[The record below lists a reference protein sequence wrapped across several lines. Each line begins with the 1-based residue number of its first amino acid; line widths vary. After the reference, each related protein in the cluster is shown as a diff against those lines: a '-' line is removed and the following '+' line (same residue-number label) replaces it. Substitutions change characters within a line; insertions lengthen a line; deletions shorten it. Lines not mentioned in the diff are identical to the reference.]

1 MTLRHRYTRSIRENL
16 SFYISAT
23 VLTVLTLLMFF
34 LYEISGSA
42 ILDFY
47 KDFSKENALEDAH
60 FTTYLPISD
69 EDISALEK
77 KYDLELEAQHFL
89 NIETDGTTARVF
101 SATKKIDRYA
111 VTQGED
117 VSKSGDVV
125 ISEGYAVKNNV
136 AIGDPITIGEK
147 TYTVTGFFQRPD
159 YLYMLENQDDS
170 YKNIT
175 TFFLCYMTE
184 EDFDALGD
192 TACQYLVRYH
202 GDSDD
207 FRKAVYDDYGM
218 ASYSSADENQRI
230 KMVNMQAEMFLI
242 LAYLLLVTLPLITVA
257 LIAII
262 ISRKVKS
269 EQKLIGTLSA
279 LGYKRRQLMLHYAG
293 FAALPGI
300 LGGILTVI
308 VSALTAQPYG
318 ELGLQD
324 YEPMRIVCHMKP
336 LPAILG
342 IVIPTAM
349 YIIAALLAVRRL
361 LRHNTVQLL
370 SGAVGN
376 DKKHRQLLARS
387 HAPVKLKFALRTL
400 LGSPARSFVI
410 LLGIFLG
417 SYIALLGFSMVDTI
431 DGMVGITDQSVGSF
445 NYEYILSDLSLTDTY
460 GGEPMLMTALESEG
474 GRSISLIGTA
484 QDNPY
489 LSLTDENGNA
499 VMLGDDYYITSL
511 TALLEGWEAGDK
523 VTLHNPL
530 SMEETTVTI
539 GGIVDND
546 VQTAIFT
553 SKAQAADV
561 MGLEEDNFNVLLSEK
576 ALNIPGDKVSRE
588 VRKSAMTEQIKTM
601 IDQMGVLI
609 YVLIGLGCVICIA
622 AIYVAVNML
631 VTENRSNISMLK
643 VLGYRN
649 QKIDGMVLTSSHL
662 LLPLGIVLSI
672 PAAYGTMSAF
682 ARMFADMDGLLLT
695 ISITPKSYLITILL
709 VCLSYFGSLFL
720 LRRKIGK
727 VDMVECLK
735 DSRE

>member
-1 MTLRHRYTRSIRENL
+1 MTLRRRYTRCIRENL

-42 ILDFY
+42 ILDFFT
-47 KDFSKENALEDAH
+47 DFSKENALEDAH

-89 NIETDGTTARVF
+89 NMETDGTTARVF

-111 VTQGED
+111 VTQGKD
-117 VSKSGDVV
+117 VSESGDVV
-125 ISEGYAVKNNV
+125 ISEGYAVKNNI

-147 TYTVTGFFQRPD
+147 IYTVTGFFQRPD

-202 GDSDD
+202 GDSDG

-218 ASYSSADENQRI
+218 ASYSAASDNQRI
-230 KMVNMQAEMFLI
+230 KMVTMQAEMFLI
-242 LAYLLLVTLPLITVA
+242 MAYILLCILPLITVA

-376 DKKHRQLLARS
+376 DKKHRQLLSRS
-387 HAPVKLKFALRTL
+387 HASVKLKFALRTL

-445 NYEYILSDLSLTDTY
+445 NYEYILNDLSSTDTY
-460 GGEPMLMTALESEG
+460 GGEPMLMTVLESES

-489 LSLTDENGNA
+489 LSLTDENGSA
-499 VMLGDDYYITSL
+499 VTTGDDYYITSL
-511 TALLEGWEAGDK
+511 TALLEGWQTGDS
-523 VTLHNPL
+523 VILHNPL

-546 VQTAIFT
+546 VQAAIFT

-561 MGLEEDNFNVLLSEK
+561 MGLEEDNFNVLLSDK
-576 ALNIPGDKVSRE
+576 TLNIPGDKVSRE

-609 YVLIGLGCVICIA
+609 YAMIGLGCIICIA

-649 QKIDGMVLTSSHL
+649 RRIDGMVLTSSHL
-662 LLPLGIVLSI
+662 LVPLGIILSI
-672 PAAYGTMSAF
+672 PAAYSTMSAF

>member
-1 MTLRHRYTRSIRENL
+1 MTLRRRYTRSIRENL

-42 ILDFY
+42 ILDFFT
-47 KDFSKENALEDAH
+47 DFSKENALEDAH

-77 KYDLELEAQHFL
+77 KYDLELEAQRFL

-111 VTQGED
+111 VTQGKD

-125 ISEGYAVKNNV
+125 ISEGYAAKNNI

-147 TYTVTGFFQRPD
+147 IYTITGFFQRPD

-184 EDFDALGD
+184 ADFDALGD

-218 ASYSSADENQRI
+218 SGYFAADDNQRI
-230 KMVNMQAEMFLI
+230 KMVTMQAEMFLI
-242 LAYLLLVTLPLITVA
+242 MAYLLLVTLPLITVA

-300 LGGILTVI
+300 LGGILTVLL
-308 VSALTAQPYG
+308 ATLTAQPYG

-376 DKKHRQLLARS
+376 DKKHRQLLSRS

-445 NYEYILSDLSLTDTY
+445 NYEYILNDLSSTDTY
-460 GGEPMLMTALESEG
+460 GGEPMLMTVLESES

-484 QDNPY
+484 QNNPY

-499 VMLGDDYYITSL
+499 VTTGDDYYITSL
-511 TALLEGWEAGDK
+511 TALLEGWQAGDT

-530 SMEETTVTI
+530 SMEEITVTI
-539 GGIVDND
+539 GGIMDND
-546 VQTAIFT
+546 VQAAIFT

-561 MGLEEDNFNVLLSEK
+561 MGLEEDNFNVLLSDK
-576 ALNIPGDKVSRE
+576 TLNIPGDKVSRE

-609 YVLIGLGCVICIA
+609 YAMIGLGCIICIA

-649 QKIDGMVLTSSHL
+649 RRIDGMVLTSSHL
-662 LLPLGIVLSI
+662 LVPLGIILSI

-695 ISITPKSYLITILL
+695 ISITPKSYLITTLL

>member
-136 AIGDPITIGEK
+136 AIGDPISIGEK

-202 GDSDD
+202 GDSDA

-218 ASYSSADENQRI
+218 ASYSAASDNQRI

-489 LSLTDENGNA
+489 LSLTDENGSA
-499 VMLGDDYYITSL
+499 VTLGDDYYITSL

-546 VQTAIFT
+546 VQAAIFT

-576 ALNIPGDKVSRE
+576 TLNIPGDKVSRE

>member
-1 MTLRHRYTRSIRENL
+1 MTLRRRYTRSIRENL

-42 ILDFY
+42 ILDFFT
-47 KDFSKENALEDAH
+47 DFSKENALEDAH

-89 NIETDGTTARVF
+89 NMETDGTTARVF
-101 SATKKIDRYA
+101 SSTKKIDRYA
-111 VTQGED
+111 VTQGKD

-125 ISEGYAVKNNV
+125 ISEGYAVKNNI

-147 TYTVTGFFQRPD
+147 IYTVTGFFQRPD

-202 GDSDD
+202 GDSDG

-218 ASYSSADENQRI
+218 SGYFAADDNQRI
-230 KMVNMQAEMFLI
+230 KMVTMQAEMFLI
-242 LAYLLLVTLPLITVA
+242 MAYILLFTLPLITVA

-370 SGAVGN
+370 SGAVGS
-376 DKKHRQLLARS
+376 DKKHRQLLSRS
-387 HAPVKLKFALRTL
+387 HASVKLKFALRTL

-445 NYEYILSDLSLTDTY
+445 NYEYILNDLSSTDTY
-460 GGEPMLMTALESEG
+460 GGEPMLMTVLESES

-489 LSLTDENGNA
+489 LSLTDENGDA
-499 VMLGDDYYITSL
+499 VTTGDDYHITSL
-511 TALLEGWEAGDK
+511 TALLEGWQTGDT
-523 VTLHNPL
+523 VILHNPL

-546 VQTAIFT
+546 VQAAIFT

-561 MGLEEDNFNVLLSEK
+561 MGLEEDNFNVLLSDK
-576 ALNIPGDKVSRE
+576 TLNIPGDKVSRE

-609 YVLIGLGCVICIA
+609 YAMIGLGCIICIA

-649 QKIDGMVLTSSHL
+649 RRIDGMVLTSCHL
-662 LLPLGIVLSI
+662 LVPLGIILSI

-695 ISITPKSYLITILL
+695 ISITPKSYLITTLL

>member
-1 MTLRHRYTRSIRENL
+1 MTLRRRYTRSIRENL

-42 ILDFY
+42 ILDFFT
-47 KDFSKENALEDAH
+47 DFSKENALEDAH

-77 KYDLELEAQHFL
+77 EYDLELEAQHFL

-111 VTQGED
+111 VTQGKD

-136 AIGDPITIGEK
+136 AIGDPITIGDK

-202 GDSDD
+202 GDSDA

-218 ASYSSADENQRI
+218 ASYSSADDNQRI
-230 KMVNMQAEMFLI
+230 KMVDMQAEMFLI
-242 LAYLLLVTLPLITVA
+242 MAYLLLVTLPLITVA

-460 GGEPMLMTALESEG
+460 GGEPMLMTALESEA
-474 GRSISLIGTA
+474 GRSISLIGMA
-484 QDNPY
+484 QANPY

-499 VMLGDDYYITSL
+499 VTLGDDYYITSL
-511 TALLEGWEAGDK
+511 TALLEGWQTGDK

-546 VQTAIFT
+546 VQAAIFT

-561 MGLEEDNFNVLLSEK
+561 MGLEEDTFNVLLSDK
-576 ALNIPGDKVSRE
+576 TLNIPGDKVSRE